1 MGIEIERYMSQ
12 LKRLNIMIDIIYNQ
26 LLITILWSETDI
38 EGEPLDGNFT
48 PKDIE
53 ESSRVMLRQLCSE
66 FIIKAGDLLDGLNDE
81 QLGQM
86 GHDLWLTIAGH
97 GAGFWDGDW
106 PINGDKITEL
116 LEDWINHV
124 EVYVGD
130 DNKIYVD
137 VSVVGDKV

>member
-1 MGIEIERYMSQ
+1 
-12 LKRLNIMIDIIYNQ
+12 MIDIIYNQ
-26 LLITILWSETDI
+26 LLITLLWSEADI
-38 EGEPLDGNFT
+38 EGEPLSGKFD
-48 PKDIE
+48 PEDIDE
-53 ESSRVMLRQLCSE
+53 PSRVMLRQLCSE

-81 QLGQM
+81 QLEQA

-97 GAGFWDGDW
+97 GVGFWDGDW

-116 LEDWINHV
+116 LEDLINHV